1 MELRNLVFARLHINM
16 IFRWGGENFPIFIF
30 GTIFQTLNENV
41 VMEMRSNNNG
51 EKRRRRIIQK
61 GPVLVRSVK
70 PGQLT
75 NIQQYSSN
83 TQTLASRLWS

>member
-1 MELRNLVFARLHINM
+1 
-16 IFRWGGENFPIFIF
+16 
-30 GTIFQTLNENV
+30 
-41 VMEMRSNNNG
+41 MEMRSNNNG
-51 EKRRRRIIQK
+51 EKRRRKIIQK

-75 NIQQYSSN
+75 NIQQYSTN

>member
-1 MELRNLVFARLHINM
+1 MRYQHI
-16 IFRWGGENFPIFIF
+16 FKSGGVKNFPVFIF

-70 PGQLT
+70 PGQIT
-75 NIQQYSSN
+75 NIQQYSTN
-83 TQTLASRLWS
+83 TQIQAGRLWS